1 MARLFPVWVSGRA
14 ARHEYALQLSSARAN
29 AMIASLPQR
38 LYLWERRTLYL
49 GPLRSPAQLS
59 LAASR
64 LLIGLQGNIRFRHRT
79 QQHDSF
85 SRSLLLP
92 VGWQGTVDSGRQC
105 VADCHLDATGFDYA
119 LLRQLA
125 NRQDQAACCDLSN
138 ENLLIT
144 AFDAARQRLTQPNEL
159 YQQLDAWLNPPE
171 LVERTAFRCDPRI
184 LATLQRIKASTQ
196 ENLSVA
202 SLAQQVGLSTS
213 RLVNLFKEQIGVPI
227 RRYRLWYRLFLS
239 TQRIACGASVTDA
252 ALEAGFADAAH
263 FTRTYRSILGFQP
276 SALVRPRAGLQV
288 FVEGAHRRE
297 DSQFIQALN
306 LPRS

>member
-1 MARLFPVWVSGRA
+1 ML
-14 ARHEYALQLSSARAN
+14 
-29 AMIASLPQR
+29 ASLPQR

-64 LLIGLQGNIRFRHRT
+64 LLIGLRGEIRFRHRA
-79 QQHDSF
+79 QQRDAF

-92 VGWQGTVDSGRQC
+92 VGWQGTVDAGRLE
-105 VADCHLDATGFDYA
+105 VADCHLDAIGFDHA
-119 LLRQLA
+119 VLRQLA
-125 NRQDQAACCDLSN
+125 RRQDQAAHCDLSN
-138 ENLLIT
+138 EHQLVS
-144 AFDAARQRLTQPNEL
+144 AFAELSQGLTGPEVV
-159 YQQLDAWLNPPE
+159 YQKLDAWLTPPE
-171 LVERTAFRCDPRI
+171 LARRTAFRCDPRI

-213 RLVNLFKEQIGVPI
+213 RLANLFKEQIGVPI

-288 FVEGAHRRE
+288 FVEAAGNRQ
-297 DSQFIQALN
+297 DSQFIQALC
-306 LPRS
+306 LPGH